1 MIYAEIMDILLREF
15 PLHLI
20 SAVSGLEIKDVRL
33 LDKKTKSYCPDTL
46 YVGLYPQ
53 VKREQI
59 SGQTP
64 LLLCGQVPP
73 DFLAA
78 HECLA
83 IAEEEDLYPLYN
95 AAKDL
100 CLDELRITADLA
112 KFLAVSKENYL
123 TEMVNEAARIVGNP
137 IIVMDISYNILAYSE
152 NVPGNDLWW
161 HEFSKTRH
169 FSHDFISDALRLE
182 LTLKTGD
189 NEPFLVTTCAGS
201 AVPKLS
207 SRMVANHRYIGNIVM
222 RASNTPIENRHFKQL
237 AVISKVTANTIE
249 SIYGFKY
256 MGTIQEKLLADILD
270 AKDKE
275 QLYIACQNMENICK
289 KDIPAKMRASVVRC
303 RENGGGSDA
312 ANVRRNLVSYLRFEL
327 KSLFVSSCVTCHD
340 DHLVMLN
347 AIEADRVSLTPQQLR
362 LLAEYAEKEKIQIG
376 VSNTFT
382 ALHHLPNAYRQ
393 GVRALAHAQS
403 GARISYYADCMFE
416 DMLAACSGMGITAN
430 MPHPVLDL
438 LSDHDAR
445 SGSELYETLRIYLE
459 SGKNIKKCA
468 EQLYLHR
475 STLYYR
481 LNRIKELTE
490 TDIDEPDT
498 SFILLCSYR
507 ITQNRASRLSLP
519 PVFQSY

>member
-15 PLHLI
+15 PLRLI

-33 LDKKTKSYCPDTL
+33 LDKKTKNYCPDTL

-64 LLLCGQVPP
+64 LLLCGQIPP
-73 DFLAA
+73 DFLAV

-83 IAEEEDLYPLYN
+83 TAEEEDLYPLYN

-100 CLDELRITADLA
+100 CLDEWRITADLA

-161 HEFSKTRH
+161 TEFSKTKH

-182 LTLKTGD
+182 QTLQTGD

-207 SRMVANHRYIGNIVM
+207 SRMVANHRHIGSIVM
-222 RASNTPIENRHFKQL
+222 RASNTPIENRHFQQL

-275 QLYIACQNMENICK
+275 QLYSACQNMENICK

-303 RENGGGSDA
+303 RENGSGNAVDI
-312 ANVRRNLVSYLRFEL
+312 RRDLVSYLRFGL
-327 KSLFVSSCVTCHD
+327 KSLFSSSCVACHH

-347 AIEADRVSLTPQQLR
+347 AIEADRISLPPQQLR
-362 LLAEYAEKEKIQIG
+362 VLADYAENEKVRIG

-393 GVRALAHAQS
+393 GTAALAHG

-416 DMLAACSGMGITAN
+416 DMLAACSGIGIMAN
-430 MPHPVLDL
+430 MPHPMLDL
-438 LSDHDAR
+438 LLEHDAR
-445 SGSELYETLRIYLE
+445 NGANLYETLRIYLE
-459 SGKNIKKCA
+459 SGKNVKKCA
-468 EQLYLHR
+468 ERLYLHR

-490 TDIDEPDT
+490 TDIDEPGT
-498 SFILLCSYR
+498 SFVLLCSYR
-507 ITQNRASRLSLP
+507 IRQSRGSRLSLP
-519 PVFQSY
+519 PGFQSY